1 MERMTPVK
9 VTINAVAA
17 ETENGVAL
25 PKDEIWYFGFSK
37 NKVLFC
43 AKLLDENAESEFE
56 TTMRTLKLNND

>member
-1 MERMTPVK
+1 MDDGW
-9 VTINAVAA
+9 TIN
-17 ETENGVAL
+17 G
-25 PKDEIWYFGFSK
+25 KDEIWYFGFSK